1 MTLKEHID
9 DIRDNLE
16 QGLFTNEA
24 AVSQGIVLRFLHALD
39 WPIFNIQIVVPEYT
53 VEKLRV
59 DFALCPVSSKP
70 LVFIEVKQ
78 VGKIEGAEEQLFGYA
93 YREGIPIAILTD
105 GQIWQFF
112 YPIGQGDYRERKV
125 YELNLI
131 EGDSEENAVPFD
143 KYLNYESV
151 RTRKSIKI
159 IENDYKQKKIENN
172 LPEAWN
178 KLVARGTTFGIDDM
192 AETVENLCGY
202 RPTDEQA
209 LDFLK
214 SLKRGTGPVKRKS
227 ISPSISPVKPPPR
240 KKGKQGAR
248 QTRLVVTMSNGE
260 KVDHNIAAT
269 TFAEVIEKL
278 GIERVRNRK
287 YIERGTPLISTSEH
301 PKYNQHKSERY
312 YIFTNISTKE
322 KKALLEK
329 IATDLHEHLQVK
341 IVDK

>member
-9 DIRDNLE
+9 DIRNKLE
-16 QGLFTNEA
+16 EGLFTNEA
-24 AVSQGIVLRFLHALD
+24 AVSQGIVLRFLHTLD

-125 YELNLI
+125 YELNLV

-159 IENDYKQKKIENN
+159 IENDYKEKKIENN

-178 KLVARGTTFGIDDM
+178 KLVARGTTFSIDDM

-202 RPTDEQA
+202 RPTDEQV
-209 LDFLK
+209 LSFLK
-214 SLKRGTGPVKRKS
+214 RLKIESDNGGG
-227 ISPSISPVKPPPR
+227 PPPPPDPPNWNR
-240 KKGKQGAR
+240 G
-248 QTRLVVTMSNGE
+248 LLVTMPNE
-260 KVDHNIAAT
+260 ERINHKVAAT
-269 TFAEVIEKL
+269 TFTEVIEKL
-278 GIERVRNRK
+278 GIERVRSLELQVNR
-287 YIERGTPLISTSEH
+287 IPLISTSEH
-301 PKYNQHKSERY
+301 PTYDQRKSGQY
-312 YIFTNISTKE
+312 YIMTNTDTKT
-322 KKALLEK
+322 KKRLLEK
-329 IATDLHEHLQVK
+329 IATELRESLKVEIIK
-341 IVDK
+341 KS

>member
-1 MTLKEHID
+1 MAFKEHID
-9 DIRDNLE
+9 DIRNKLE
-16 QGLFTNEA
+16 EGLFTNEA

-39 WPIFNIQIVVPEYT
+39 WPIFNIQVVVPEYT

-125 YELNLI
+125 YELNLV

-159 IENDYKQKKIENN
+159 IENDYKEKKIENN

-178 KLVARGTTFGIDDM
+178 KLVARGTTFGIDDL

-202 RPTDEQA
+202 RPTDEQV
-209 LDFLK
+209 LSFLK
-214 SLKRGTGPVKRKS
+214 SLKIGT
-227 ISPSISPVKPPPR
+227 KPDNGNGGNSTWNP
-240 KKGKQGAR
+240 G
-248 QTRLVVTMSNGE
+248 LLVTMPNGE
-260 KVDHNIAAT
+260 KVNHSRSSD
-269 TFAEVIEKL
+269 TFVEVIEKL
-278 GIERVRNRK
+278 GIEQVK
-287 YIERGTPLISTSEH
+287 HLDIVVGKIPLIADFDVPNRS
-301 PKYNQHKSERY
+301 QRKSGQY
-312 YIFTNISTKE
+312 YIMLNTSTVQ
-322 KKALLEK
+322 KKSLLEE
-329 IATDLHEHLQVK
+329 IASKLGEPLLKVK
-341 IVDK
+341 IVEES